1 MCRWLG
7 FSGSPIGFDELLLKP
22 AHSLVDQSR
31 NARRGAAT
39 TNGDGFGAGWYD
51 GGGVTAIYRSVQPA
65 WNDLNLS
72 GFSGQV
78 RSGLVFAHI
87 RASTGT
93 PVQQT
98 NRHPFRYGKWLWM
111 HNGAISDFRTV
122 KRDLA
127 FAANSQQAIAW
138 KQNERVRRLPEP
150 RTGPLRGHRLEVL
163 NRSKL
168 PE

>member
-22 AHSLVDQSR
+22 EHSLVDQSQY
-31 NARRGAAT
+31 ARRGATT
-39 TNGDGFGAGWYD
+39 TNGDGLGSGWRD
-51 GGGVTAIYRSVQPA
+51 GGGVPAIYRSVQPA

-93 PVQQT
+93 PVSRPT
-98 NRHPFRYGKWLWM
+98 ATRSGTESGSGCTTAPFRTSG
-111 HNGAISDFRTV
+111 R
-122 KRDLA
+122 
-127 FAANSQQAIAW
+127 
-138 KQNERVRRLPEP
+138 
-150 RTGPLRGHRLEVL
+150 
-163 NRSKL
+163 
-168 PE
+168 

>member
-7 FSGSPIGFDELLLKP
+7 FSGSPIGLDELLLKP

-51 GGGVTAIYRSVQPA
+51 GGGVPAIYRSVQPA

-93 PVQQT
+93 PVSRPT
-98 NRHPFRYGKWLWM
+98 ARPAR
-111 HNGAISDFRTV
+111 
-122 KRDLA
+122 
-127 FAANSQQAIAW
+127 
-138 KQNERVRRLPEP
+138 
-150 RTGPLRGHRLEVL
+150 
-163 NRSKL
+163 
-168 PE
+168 